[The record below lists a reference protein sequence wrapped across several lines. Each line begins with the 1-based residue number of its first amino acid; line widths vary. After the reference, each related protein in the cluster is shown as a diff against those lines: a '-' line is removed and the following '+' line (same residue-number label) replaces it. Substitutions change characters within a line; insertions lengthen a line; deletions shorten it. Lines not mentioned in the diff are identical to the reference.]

1 MRSSEYGFS
10 IIELMVG
17 IALALLI
24 AAAAALLLGSSV
36 GENRRLLL
44 EARLTQDLRNAA
56 DLVVRQTRRAGH
68 WGAAATLGLWSA
80 GANALPN
87 PYATLT
93 PDADAGAS
101 NAIALRYSQDTI
113 DNTIDDTIDDSEQV
127 GFRLRN
133 GALESKLGESTWQAL
148 TDPSM
153 LVVTRFQIEPH
164 VQSIALDSTCACV
177 ASATCAAP
185 QVQVRS
191 VDIEIS
197 GRAAGDTSVLR
208 TARSTVRLRNDN
220 VSGGCNA

>member
-1 MRSSEYGFS
+1 MRSSEDGFS

-24 AAAAALLLGSSV
+24 AAAAALLLGNNV

-44 EARLTQDLRNAA
+44 EARLTQDLRSAT
-56 DLVVRQTRRAGH
+56 DLIVRQTRRAGH
-68 WGAAATLGLWSA
+68 WGAASTLGLWSA
-80 GANALPN
+80 EANALPN
-87 PYATLT
+87 PYAALT
-93 PDADAGAS
+93 PDAGAS

-113 DNTIDDTIDDSEQV
+113 ENSAVDDNEQV
-127 GFRLRN
+127 GFRLHN
-133 GALESKLGESTWQAL
+133 GALEAKLGESTWQAL
-148 TDPSM
+148 TDSSM
-153 LVVTRFQIEPH
+153 LIVTRFQIEPH

-185 QVQVRS
+185 RVQVRS

-197 GRAAGDTSVLR
+197 ARAAGDTSVLR